1 MSINFGN
8 LNKTFSVNVR
18 LTNQLNCK
26 ILLQIKF
33 NLLDFIVIRNW
44 LFIEHYLRSR
54 HVVALWNFLV
64 KFFDVCEPWND
75 PSRATLGLLTVEGQ
89 FHLRPALR
97 GALLRVGA
105 VAVFA
110 GRTRRGFLAPDSIK
124 FNMMLKSSWSQHKA
138 WTPHWL
144 KSTFTTLLNKFTDV
158 NKIPRVYF
166 HFWDSYLSVYPK
178 PIPYF
183 SGLKMGSIRL

>member
-1 MSINFGN
+1 MFNTGSINFGN

-33 NLLDFIVIRNW
+33 NLLYFIVISNW

-54 HVVALWNFLV
+54 HIVALWNFLV
-64 KFFDVCEPWND
+64 KFFDVREPWND
-75 PSRATLGLLTVEGQ
+75 PSRASLGLLTVEGQ

-97 GALLRVGA
+97 RALLRVGA

-110 GRTRRGFLAPDSIK
+110 GRTRRRFLAPDSIR
-124 FNMMLKSSWSQHKA
+124 FYVMLKSSWSQYWAWKA
-138 WTPHWL
+138 HRL
-144 KSTFTTLLNKFTDV
+144 KTHV
-158 NKIPRVYF
+158 
-166 HFWDSYLSVYPK
+166 
-178 PIPYF
+178 
-183 SGLKMGSIRL
+183 